1 MHHPRITLGATAMS
15 GKRRAVVVGAGVVGI
30 CTALELQRCGWAVTV
45 VDRLAPGMGC
55 SCGNAGILAASAV
68 VPVGLPGF
76 ERQLPRMLLDPDSP
90 LVLRWRSLPSTLPWL
105 LHFRRAATAHQVPRT
120 ASAMKAL
127 YGSAVDLHR
136 ARAHEAGVPELVRG
150 TPGLYVHRDARAID
164 VYQQLAWRLRREH
177 GAQIEVLDGAALH
190 DAEPALSDAYT
201 RGVRM
206 GPMGYTTD
214 PLRLTQAYAS
224 LFARRGGTL
233 LRDAVLRLHPA
244 GATVAVHTA
253 SSHIDAD
260 SVVVAAGAWSRALV
274 EPLGLALPMIAER
287 GYHMTFA
294 EPGIT
299 LRHVV
304 SELEFSFAVTPMDV
318 GLRVAGTEE
327 LGLADDPPS
336 WRRAEILQKQAR
348 RMFRGARLD
357 QATRWMGPRPGLPD
371 SLPAIGA
378 VPGHPRVFIAA
389 GHGHLGL
396 TGAPHTGRIV
406 AALMSGEDAGI
417 ELAPF
422 SPARFRS
429 GGQKTPASP

>member
-1 MHHPRITLGATAMS
+1 MS
-15 GKRRAVVVGAGVVGI
+15 GQRHAVVVGAGIVGI
-30 CTALELQRCGWAVTV
+30 CTALELQRRSWAVTV
-45 VDRLAPGMGC
+45 IDRLAPGMGC
-55 SCGNAGILAASAV
+55 SFGNAGILAASAV

-90 LVLRWRSLPSTLPWL
+90 LVLRWGSLPSTLPWL
-105 LHFRRAATAHQVPRT
+105 LHFRRAATSHQVPLT
-120 ASAMKAL
+120 ANAMKAL
-127 YGSAVDLHR
+127 YGTSVELHH
-136 ARAHEAGVPELVRG
+136 ALAHDAGVPELVRG
-150 TPGLYVHRDARAID
+150 TPGLYVHRDANAID
-164 VYQQLAWRLRREH
+164 VVNQLAWRLRRER
-177 GAQIEVLDGAALH
+177 GAQIEVLDGVALR
-190 DAEPALSDAYT
+190 DAEPALANTYT

-214 PLRLTQAYAS
+214 PLRLTQAYAA
-224 LFARRGGTL
+224 LFARRGGTV
-233 LRDAVLRLHPA
+233 LRDEVLRLGSV

-253 SSHIDAD
+253 NTIIHAD
-260 SVVVAAGAWSRALV
+260 TVVVAAGAWSRTLV

-304 SELEFSFAVTPMDV
+304 SELEFSFAVTPMDI

-336 WRRAEILQKQAR
+336 WRRADILQKQAQ
-348 RMFRGARLD
+348 RMFPGAQLD
-357 QATRWMGPRPGLPD
+357 RATRWMGPRPGLPD
-371 SLPAIGA
+371 SLPAIGP
-378 VPGHPRVFIAA
+378 VPGHPRVFMAA

-406 AALMSGEDAGI
+406 AALVSGEPTGMV
-417 ELAPF
+417 LAPYAPDRF
-422 SPARFRS
+422 QSRTTAR
-429 GGQKTPASP
+429 T